1 MDVVRLNIYERLRD
15 FKVPTTVLDSIFS
28 DEKDL
33 AVLEEAFNALLN
45 DGFRDDEAAEEI
57 SKMIFKELNI
67 HPAQSLSEEK
77 KYILYVGTLRVS
89 TTYSKPLLLFTSILR
104 SSRV

>member
-15 FKVPTTVLDSIFS
+15 FKVPTMVLDSIFS
-28 DEKDL
+28 EEKDL

-57 SKMIFKELNI
+57 SKMIFKELKI
-67 HPAQSLSEEK
+67 DPAQSLSEEK
-77 KYILYVGTLRVS
+77 
-89 TTYSKPLLLFTSILR
+89 
-104 SSRV
+104 

>member
-33 AVLEEAFNALLN
+33 AVLEDAFNALL
-45 DGFRDDEAAEEI
+45 
-57 SKMIFKELNI
+57 MMV
-67 HPAQSLSEEK
+67 SEMTKQPK
-77 KYILYVGTLRVS
+77 KS
-89 TTYSKPLLLFTSILR
+89 QK
-104 SSRV
+104 